1 MTALELASD
10 LYGTLAARMHNSAAI
25 ERSWGFTSTI
35 GEEGTTSVALGTA
48 LALTSLQ
55 SERVLLIDAN
65 WLSPALS
72 GYAHA
77 TNRPDL
83 DACLRSTARLP
94 EALLTTRVPTLFLLP
109 SRKLVSESPL
119 GMLPALVAEATTLF
133 RHVVV
138 DLPPILRAT
147 ALVMSWSA
155 VLGQLAVVVRRD
167 GTRRTALKRALEAV
181 APIREP
187 ALVLN
192 GAKVDDHK
200 GPAKLRR

>member
-1 MTALELASD
+1 MTARESASD
-10 LYGTLAARMHNSAAI
+10 LYGTIAARMHNSAGL
-25 ERSWGFTSTI
+25 ERSWGFTSTT
-35 GEEGTTSVALGTA
+35 GNEGTSSVALGTA

-65 WLSPALS
+65 WMAPTLSND
-72 GYAHA
+72 AHA

-83 DACLRSTARLP
+83 DACLRSTVRLQD
-94 EALLTTRVPTLFLLP
+94 ALLATRVPTLYLVP
-109 SRKLVSESPL
+109 SHALASESPL

-155 VLGQLAVVVRRD
+155 PLGQVAVVVCRD
-167 GTRRTALKRALEAV
+167 ATRRAGLRRALEAL

-187 ALVLN
+187 VLIFN
-192 GAKVDDHK
+192 GA
-200 GPAKLRR
+200 RT